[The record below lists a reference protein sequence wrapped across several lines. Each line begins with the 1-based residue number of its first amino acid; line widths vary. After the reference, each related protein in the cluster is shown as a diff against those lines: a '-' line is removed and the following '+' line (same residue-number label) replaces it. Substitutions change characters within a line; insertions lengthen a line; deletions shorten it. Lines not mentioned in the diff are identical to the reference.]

1 MCFVSLSRI
10 FIMCFYYVFTSFFYV
25 CVYSIYVHF
34 YSYLLGLKAQ
44 NQAPFLTLLQ
54 VHKKDPR
61 WGPFCK
67 LETGRLV
74 RPNGCLSF
82 FFPRQGPLH
91 GSLAWLSPCN
101 PIAAQKTPAHFHN
114 YSVSS
119 FLYHCIPCKPPSKA
133 SSNVTF
139 IPLPVPQI
147 DGLPLGVESTSELPM
162 HKVPHQKKRMTDLK
176 LS

>member
-1 MCFVSLSRI
+1 ML
-10 FIMCFYYVFTSFFYV
+10 
-25 CVYSIYVHF
+25 
-34 YSYLLGLKAQ
+34 
-44 NQAPFLTLLQ
+44 
-54 VHKKDPR
+54 
-61 WGPFCK
+61 
-67 LETGRLV
+67 
-74 RPNGCLSF
+74 

-162 HKVPHQKKRMTDLK
+162 HKVPHQKSSTPPSPFTTITCRGQRNLLFQGK
-176 LS
+176 LRDTQQCWQKI